1 VSEDSYS
8 VLTLSSRPAWSTKKV
23 LGARESYIEKPW
35 RRGRGRRGM
44 VVVIIINILNLIS
57 TINVDIFIL
66 FHLKIEKNLQLLF
79 MKAILLLLSGA
90 QVV

>member
-1 VSEDSYS
+1 
-8 VLTLSSRPAWSTKKV
+8 
-23 LGARESYIEKPW
+23 
-35 RRGRGRRGM
+35 M